1 MYHLESGMSYNYEK
15 FINKLTINQ
24 TLLLLKIIQESNI
37 KNNKR
42 SKNKNKNSAF
52 DNESIE
58 YSQLLSMLT
67 KDDIIHIKKMYLNND
82 NIIDFYHYF
91 SNLPHD
97 LDKNKYFES
106 IIFHYTKIYKK
117 LV

>member
-1 MYHLESGMSYNYEK
+1 MSTNYEK

-24 TLLLLKIIQESNI
+24 TLLLLKIISENKI
-37 KNNKR
+37 KNTK
-42 SKNKNKNSAF
+42 KQIPF
-52 DNESIE
+52 NESIE

-67 KDDIIHIKKMYLNND
+67 KDDIIHLKKMYLNND

-97 LDKNKYFES
+97 LDKSKYFES
-106 IIFHYTKIYKK
+106 IIFHYNKIYKK
-117 LV
+117 LY

>member
-1 MYHLESGMSYNYEK
+1 MYHLEPGMSYNYEK

-24 TLLLLKIIQESNI
+24 TLLLLKIIPVNKI
-37 KNNKR
+37 KNNEG
-42 SKNKNKNSAF
+42 KNKNL

-58 YSQLLSMLT
+58 YSQLLSILS
-67 KDDIIHIKKMYLNND
+67 KDDIIHLKKMYLNND
-82 NIIDFYHYF
+82 NIIDFYYYL

-97 LDKNKYFES
+97 LDRNKYFES

>member
-1 MYHLESGMSYNYEK
+1 MSTNYEK

-24 TLLLLKIIQESNI
+24 TLLLLKIIQENNI
-37 KNNKR
+37 KNNKKGKNKKG
-42 SKNKNKNSAF
+42 KNKNL
-52 DNESIE
+52 DNESIK
-58 YSQLLSMLT
+58 YNQLLSMLT

-91 SNLPHD
+91 SNLSHD

-106 IIFHYTKIYKK
+106 IIFHYTKIYKY
-117 LV
+117 LE